1 MAFLDFLDKIIH
13 KGIKIIDGIQLKQG
27 ESVHIYGEPFVGKT
41 TMCFYIIKQNPE
53 KTVVYVNSENL
64 SPKYTRKLKTLSN
77 NVYILNCFNID
88 WLLSMLEQLRFD
100 FVVIDSLTAMNYI
113 ENKKK
118 LAELFDIVIEKKMNM
133 VLVSQVRENKGRKYY
148 EHRKLLNFMS
158 YQIDIHK
165 DGPDMVLN
173 GEHRIEFEEIW

>member
-1 MAFLDFLDKIIH
+1 MSFLDFINKIVN
-13 KGIKIIDGIQLKQG
+13 KGIKIIDGVYLKQG

-53 KTVVYVNSENL
+53 KSVVYVNSENL

-88 WLLSMLEQLRFD
+88 WLLSILEQLHFD
-100 FVVIDSLTAMNYI
+100 YLIVDSLTAMNYI
-113 ENKKK
+113 ANKKK
-118 LAELFDIVIEKKMNM
+118 LAELFDIVIDKKMNM

-158 YQIDIHK
+158 YRIDIRK
-165 DGPDMVLN
+165 EGTEMILN
-173 GEHRIEFEEIW
+173 DEHAIDFDEIW